1 LSDSPGVAVITGGAS
16 GFGLALGG
24 RCAASGMAVA
34 LLDLDGDRA
43 RAEAERLGR
52 DHGVDALGLHID
64 VADERSVDGAA
75 SAVAARFGRADLVIS
90 NVGVQL
96 FGGLESFTDDE
107 WRWVLDVNVIGTA
120 RVARFFLPLLRRSP
134 AGRFAF
140 TTSSSVLDP
149 ASRLGAYQASKFAV
163 WGLAETLRLEIGH
176 EGITVSII
184 LPSGMMSRHLETSEA
199 AQPAHLRRPV
209 AGEEDLRAMM
219 DSNPAMTAMV
229 ATPEEAAAGVL
240 EAVLAGERYVITHGD
255 LVPAIESR
263 CSDLRRAAEAA
274 R

>member
-1 LSDSPGVAVITGGAS
+1 MGSPGIAVITGGAS

-24 RCAASGMAVA
+24 CCAASGMAVA

-43 RAEAERLGR
+43 RAEADRLGR
-52 DHGVDALGLHID
+52 DHGVETVGLHVD
-64 VADERSVDGAA
+64 VADERSVD
-75 SAVAARFGRADLVIS
+75 AVASSVGARFGRADVVIS

-107 WRWVLDVNVIGTA
+107 WRWVLDVNVIGSA
-120 RVARFFLPLLRRSP
+120 RVARLFLPLLRRSTG
-134 AGRFAF
+134 GRIAF

-149 ASRLGAYQASKFAV
+149 ASRLGAYQSSKFAV
-163 WGLAETLRLEIGH
+163 WGLAETLRLEVGH

-184 LPSGMMSRHLETSEA
+184 LPSGMMSLHLETSEA

-209 AGEEDLRAMM
+209 ADQEDLTAMM
-219 DSNPAMTAMV
+219 ASNPGMTAMV
-229 ATPEEAAAGVL
+229 ATPEEAASGVL
-240 EAVLAGERYVITHGD
+240 EAILAGERYVITHGD
-255 LVPAIESR
+255 LVGAIESR